1 MVVPLSIAF
10 FDSGIG
16 GLTVLGNAVRL
27 CPQRDYL
34 YYADTD
40 FVPYGNKP
48 GQQVRQRVIQAADFL
63 AAKNIEAL
71 VVACNTAT
79 AVAIEDLRQRYSF
92 PVIGMEPAIK
102 PAIVRNNGG
111 KVLIMAT
118 SLTLQES
125 KLSELLSSLDSE
137 QQIERLAMDK
147 LVSFAE
153 SFDFNSEAVEHYIQE
168 RLSGLPLHEYESLVL
183 GCTHFVYFKS
193 SIAKLFGRPITFVD
207 GNEGTVRHL
216 FNSVPSVTS
225 DSAGQIRFYSSGQ
238 EDSPERVTQLTSLL
252 SFG

>member
-1 MVVPLSIAF
+1 MSIAF

-16 GLTVLGNAVRL
+16 GLTVLATAVRF

-40 FVPYGNKP
+40 FVPYGSKP
-48 GQQVRQRVIQAADFL
+48 RQLVRQRVIKAADFL
-63 AAKNIEAL
+63 AEKKVEAL

-79 AVAIEDLRQRYSF
+79 AVAIDDLRQRYSF

-102 PAIVRNNGG
+102 PAIDRNNGG
-111 KVLIMAT
+111 KVLVMAT

-125 KLSELLSSLDSE
+125 KLSELLSSLDSD
-137 QQIERLAMDK
+137 QQIERLAMDE

-153 SFDFNSEAVEHYIQE
+153 AFDFNSEAVEHYIRE
-168 RLSGLPLHEYESLVL
+168 RLSGLQLDEYESLVL
-183 GCTHFVYFKS
+183 GCTHFIYFKNI
-193 SIAKLFGRPITFVD
+193 IAKLFARTINIID

-216 FNSVPSVTS
+216 FNSLLPATL
-225 DSAGQIRFYSSGQ
+225 DSPGQITFYSSGE
-238 EDSPERVTQLTSLL
+238 EDNPERVAQLRSLL
-252 SFG
+252 KFS

>member
-1 MVVPLSIAF
+1 MSIAF

-16 GLTVLGNAVRL
+16 GLTVLGSAARL
-27 CPQRDYL
+27 CPQRNYL

-40 FVPYGNKP
+40 FVPYGSKP
-48 GQQVRQRVIQAADFL
+48 RQLVRQRVIQAADFL
-63 AAKNIEAL
+63 VEKNIEAL

-102 PAIVRNNGG
+102 PAIARNNGG
-111 KVLIMAT
+111 KVLVMAT

-137 QQIERLAMDK
+137 QQVERLAMDE

-153 SFDFNSEAVEHYIQE
+153 SFDFDSAAVKHYIQE
-168 RLSGLPLHEYESLVL
+168 RLSGLHLAEYESLVL
-183 GCTHFVYFKS
+183 GCTHFIYFKS
-193 SIAKLFGRPITFVD
+193 CIAKLFARPVNIID

-216 FNSVPSVTS
+216 FNSVPPAISGPTGLIS
-225 DSAGQIRFYSSGQ
+225 FYSSGK
-238 EDSPERVTQLTSLL
+238 EDDAERVAQLTPLL
-252 SFG
+252 SFR